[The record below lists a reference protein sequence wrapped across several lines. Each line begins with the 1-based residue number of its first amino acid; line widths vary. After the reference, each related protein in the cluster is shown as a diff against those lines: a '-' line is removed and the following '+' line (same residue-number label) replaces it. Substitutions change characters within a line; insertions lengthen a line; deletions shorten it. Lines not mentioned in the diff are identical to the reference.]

1 MSGLQSASAF
11 APASVGNAASG
22 FDLLGHAVE
31 GPGDTVTAT
40 RSERPGVVI
49 EAITGLAP
57 ELPLE
62 PERNTAAVAVQAL
75 LDAVKPGFGVVL
87 RIHKGIP
94 LCSGLGGSAASATA
108 GVVAANALLDALLPR
123 EALYPFALA
132 GETVASGSAHGDNLG
147 SQLLGGLVLATR
159 DNLLKLPVPESLH
172 AVVVH
177 PDCRVA
183 TREAREALREPF
195 ELETVVAQQSHL
207 AELICGCYEND
218 IERLARGLVDVMIEP
233 RRARLI
239 PGLAQ
244 VKAAAFD
251 QGAIGAAISG
261 AGPTV
266 VAWFDGTAQTEQ
278 AAAAMRAA
286 FETAG
291 LSSQAWITPV
301 DAPGA
306 RLVDGSP
313 EPAA

>member
-1 MSGLQSASAF
+1 MSGLVSASAF
-11 APASVGNAASG
+11 APASVGNVASG
-22 FDLLGHAVE
+22 FDLLGHAID

-40 RSERPGVVI
+40 RTKRAGVVV
-49 EAITGLAP
+49 EAITGLA
-57 ELPLE
+57 EDLPLAAQK
-62 PERNTAAVAVQAL
+62 NTAAVAAQAL
-75 LDAVKPGFGVVL
+75 LDAVGPDFGLRL

-108 GVVAANALLDALLPR
+108 GVVAANALLDEPLAR
-123 EALYPFALA
+123 EDLYAFALA

-159 DNLLKLPVPESLH
+159 DSLLKLPVPESLR

-177 PDCRVA
+177 PECRVA
-183 TREAREALREPF
+183 TREAREALRRPF
-195 ELETVVAQQSHL
+195 DLETVVAQQSHL

-218 IERLARGLVDVMIEP
+218 IARLARGLVDVMIEP
-233 RRARLI
+233 RRAGLI
-239 PGLAQ
+239 PGLAS

-266 VAWFDGTAQTEQ
+266 VAWFDGTAKTRQ
-278 AAAAMRAA
+278 AAAAMRSA
-286 FETAG
+286 FEAAG
-291 LSSQAWITPV
+291 LASQAWITPV

>member
-1 MSGLQSASAF
+1 MSGLTTASVF
-11 APASVGNAASG
+11 APASVGNVASG
-22 FDLLGHAVE
+22 FDLLGHAVD

-40 RSERPGVVI
+40 RTNLPGVAV
-49 EAITGLAP
+49 EAITGLSDD
-57 ELPLE
+57 LPLAADK
-62 PERNTAAVAVQAL
+62 NTAAVAAQAL
-75 LDAVKPGFGVVL
+75 LDAIDPGFGVTL

-108 GVVAANALLDALLPR
+108 GVVAANALLDTPLSR

-132 GETVASGSAHGDNLG
+132 GETLASGSAHGDNLG

-159 DNLLKLPVPESLH
+159 DHLLKLPVPDSLH

-183 TREAREALREPF
+183 TRQARAALREPF
-195 ELETVVAQQSHL
+195 DLATVVAQQSHL

-218 IERLARGLVDVMIEP
+218 LARLARGLVDVMIEP

-239 PGLAQ
+239 PGLDA
-244 VKAAAFD
+244 VKAAAFE
-251 QGAIGAAISG
+251 QGAIGTAISG

-266 VAWFDGTAQTEQ
+266 VAWFDGTTRTQ
-278 AAAAMRAA
+278 AGAAAMRSA
-286 FETAG
+286 FETVG

-306 RLVDGSP
+306 RLVDAP
-313 EPAA
+313 PAGAA